1 MLLSASGAYFL
12 VALIAAAVSYVVA
25 HRKGLNAVG
34 WAWASLLLLVPAAIL
49 PFVPSRQRPER
60 SSGVPDETWQALLA
74 YDPDIKAAAG
84 QLAPYGA
91 PGLDELRRAW
101 AAVPDKGALPAMVS
115 AIEARWSGYTAAGLT
130 YVETQDGV
138 AVLRDA
144 AGHYHVGERQTGDLR
159 TARLIAS
166 ASARRARTSSVAGI
180 VVGAAVLAAAV
191 TGAGPASAQP
201 AATGITLPSCETYD
215 RERPRGGTREQLS
228 DLFGLS
234 IYRWGDAEY
243 GRYRAFLLDCKR
255 TLPGFR
261 QDMTLR
267 DWEAAVE
274 SSVATLK
281 AYTGY
286 VNRFGEPMGRQSGSR
301 PRPGEPDYTRA
312 FETLSCD
319 RFTEATVNAWTRGGP
334 PDDSTAAPF
343 SVPLAAW
350 RYEVW
355 RAFEN
360 RVLACGKRSGSP
372 VEADESWMRVIISQ
386 QEAGNAAAIRQA
398 QQEEAAGAAR
408 LAGIL
413 SRAAEAETSNSAAD
427 IAGKLNAVDALA
439 AGLKLAPAEAAQV
452 AAARAQIGARL
463 RAARLAE
470 AEAWE
475 RDRPAR
481 QARAQQQEEELAGLQ
496 RQNRE
501 RDAEAAAE
509 RERATRIE
517 AERQAGTRA
526 QAERQAAEAVAQQQ
540 RDAAQRAADRAAQE
554 RAAAETLARFR
565 REEESALARDPC
577 NRVEVR
583 RQLMEAANAM
593 DHARFGGRKLLDL
606 TRGLTNSGQPDAVRS
621 CVFQAEWS
629 SGQRGLVTITV
640 RKNSFGDD
648 LIEVRP

>member
-1 MLLSASGAYFL
+1 MLLSASGAYFF
-12 VALIAAAVSYVVA
+12 VALIAATVSYVVA

-60 SSGVPDETWQALLA
+60 SSSVPNETWQALLA

-84 QLAPYGA
+84 RLALYGA
-91 PGLDELRRAW
+91 PALDELRRAW
-101 AAVPDKGALPAMVS
+101 AAVPEKGALPAMVS

-130 YVETQDGV
+130 HVETQDGV

-144 AGHYHVGERQTGDLR
+144 AGLYHVGGRQTGDLG

-166 ASARRARTSSVAGI
+166 ASARRTRTSSVAGI
-180 VVGAAVLAAAV
+180 VVGAAILVAAMVGIGPERAQ
-191 TGAGPASAQP
+191 AG
-201 AATGITLPSCETYD
+201 ATGMTLPSCETYD

-234 IYRWGDAEY
+234 VYRWGEAEY

-267 DWEAAVE
+267 DWEAAIE
-274 SSVATLK
+274 TSIATLK
-281 AYTGY
+281 TYTGY
-286 VNRFGEPMGRQSGSR
+286 VNRFGEPIGRQNGSR

-319 RFTEATVNAWTRGGP
+319 RFSEATVNAWTRGGP
-334 PDDSTAAPF
+334 PDTSTAAPF

-360 RVLACGKRSGSP
+360 RVLACSKKSGSP
-372 VEADESWMRVIISQ
+372 VEADESWMRVIVSQ

-398 QQEEAAGAAR
+398 QQEEAADAAR

-413 SRAAEAETSNSAAD
+413 SRATEAESSSSADD
-427 IAGKLNAVDALA
+427 IAGKLKAVDALA
-439 AGLKLAPAEAAQV
+439 VGLKLAPAEDAQV
-452 AAARAQIGARL
+452 AAARARIGARL

-481 QARAQQQEEELAGLQ
+481 EARARQQEEELAALQ

-501 RDAEAAAE
+501 RDAEATAE
-509 RERATRIE
+509 RERAARIE
-517 AERQAGTRA
+517 AERQAETRA
-526 QAERQAAEAVAQQQ
+526 QAKRQAAEAAAQQQ
-540 RDAAQRAADRAAQE
+540 RDDAQRAADREERE
-554 RAAAETLARFR
+554 RANAENLARLR

-593 DHARFGGRKLLDL
+593 DGARFGGRKLLDL
-606 TRGLTNSGQPDAVRS
+606 TRGRTDSGQPDAVRA
-621 CVFQAEWS
+621 CVFEAEWS
-629 SGQRGLVTITV
+629 SGRRGFVTITV
-640 RKNSFGDD
+640 RKNSFGDE

>member
-1 MLLSASGAYFL
+1 M
-12 VALIAAAVSYVVA
+12 V
-25 HRKGLNAVG
+25 GLHCRRFDVRRDPG
-34 WAWASLLLLVPAAIL
+34 W
-49 PFVPSRQRPER
+49 
-60 SSGVPDETWQALLA
+60 GCG
-74 YDPDIKAAAG
+74 AAG
-84 QLAPYGA
+84 
-91 PGLDELRRAW
+91 R
-101 AAVPDKGALPAMVS
+101 S
-115 AIEARWSGYTAAGLT
+115 
-130 YVETQDGV
+130 
-138 AVLRDA
+138 
-144 AGHYHVGERQTGDLR
+144 GHYHVNDRQTGDLR

-191 TGAGPASAQP
+191 TGAGLASAQP
-201 AATGITLPSCETYD
+201 GATGMTLPSCVTYD

-228 DLFGLS
+228 DLFDLS

-243 GRYRAFLLDCKR
+243 DRYRAFLLDCKR

-261 QDMTLR
+261 EDMTLR
-267 DWEAAVE
+267 DWATAVE
-274 SSVATLK
+274 KSIATLK
-281 AYTGY
+281 TYTGY
-286 VNRFGEPMGRQSGSR
+286 VNRFGEPMGRQNGSR
-301 PRPGEPDYTRA
+301 PRSGEVDYTRA

-319 RFTEATVNAWTRGGP
+319 RLTEATINAWTRGGSA
-334 PDDSTAAPF
+334 DASSAAPF

-350 RYEVW
+350 LYEVW

-372 VEADESWMRVIISQ
+372 VEADESWMRVIVSQ

-413 SRAAEAETSNSAAD
+413 SRAAEAESSTSADD
-427 IAGKLNAVDALA
+427 IAGKLKAVDALA

-481 QARAQQQEEELAGLQ
+481 EARAQQQEEELAGLQ

-501 RDAEAAAE
+501 RDDAATAE
-509 RERATRIE
+509 RERNARIE

-526 QAERQAAEAVAQQQ
+526 QAELQAAEAVAQQQ

-554 RAAAETLARFR
+554 RAAAETLARLR
-565 REEESALARDPC
+565 REEETALARDPC

-593 DHARFGGRKLLDL
+593 DRARFGGHKLLDL

-621 CVFQAEWS
+621 CVFEAEWS

-640 RKNSFGDD
+640 RKNSFGDN
-648 LIEVRP
+648 LIEIHP